1 MSKVAAAC
9 LLISCVFAVDDC
21 SGRDCD
27 EVDDNEVLLLQARVN
42 HRTSEEHKQQLK
54 QSPDLGK
61 SACPCVG
68 IGNVPGN
75 LNVTVGGEIFDQYP
89 REMAASCKAWDEG
102 LYPGSCTGETPASW
116 CSSKWCYVDPCEC
129 DADAIGDS
137 PKKSTYFPN
146 GMYKGHEL
154 YYSYVT
160 CDGTDTYSD
169 AEVAQKDKDKIA
181 SICEAPV
188 DEEIYGNSSCPCIGV
203 SGRAGKT
210 QVNISGTPYTYPGD
224 YGTYCSGH
232 DSGLAPDCDS
242 EAPPSWCVSK
252 WCYVDPCDCNIL
264 PLPKYTSY
272 IAGGLVKGHEVYYS
286 YATCSST
293 DTYTAADKITAD
305 QAAIPGICNSTA

>member
-1 MSKVAAAC
+1 
-9 LLISCVFAVDDC
+9 
-21 SGRDCD
+21 
-27 EVDDNEVLLLQARVN
+27 
-42 HRTSEEHKQQLK
+42 
-54 QSPDLGK
+54 
-61 SACPCVG
+61 
-68 IGNVPGN
+68 
-75 LNVTVGGEIFDQYP
+75 
-89 REMAASCKAWDEG
+89 
-102 LYPGSCTGETPASW
+102 
-116 CSSKWCYVDPCEC
+116 
-129 DADAIGDS
+129 
-137 PKKSTYFPN
+137 
-146 GMYKGHEL
+146 MYKGHEL